1 MPGLDLRACRICG
14 AGAPLLFKEGNQAA
28 AAQARVYLG
37 RGQVGLLQRTEV
49 KKRARRKPDSHVHT
63 GWPRIPR
70 SQEPI
75 TASARPTRS
84 SIGKNPT
91 PPSRSGT
98 RLSAELSRLSPITN
112 R

>member
-1 MPGLDLRACRICG
+1 MPRLDLCACRICG
-14 AGAPLLFKEGNQAA
+14 AGASLLPEEGNQAA
-28 AAQARVYLG
+28 ATQAGLHLR

-63 GWPRIPR
+63 GWARMPR

-98 RLSAELSRLSPITN
+98 RLSAELSRL
-112 R
+112 